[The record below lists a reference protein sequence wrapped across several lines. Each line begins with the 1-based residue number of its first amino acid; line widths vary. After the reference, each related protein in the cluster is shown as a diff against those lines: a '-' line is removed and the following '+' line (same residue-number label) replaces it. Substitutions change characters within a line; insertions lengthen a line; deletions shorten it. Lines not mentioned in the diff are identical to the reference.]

1 MKKYS
6 FRELDVIVEKIAVFA
21 DVAIDNLKTHEYSRK
36 DLYKVLKK
44 QFLEYPGIANR
55 LINVYESLECDFW
68 KDKLRIKSMILAYI
82 YENSIKDIY
91 SKSLVKVSDEALSE
105 ADARFKISFVL
116 SRVNKELASGKKGFF
131 LTSSKLFVGLMDDYV
146 DSIRATGNY
155 CKEVKV
161 GGTSLLFVIPLR
173 EVKLTKVS
181 LDLYSDRKA
190 KYDNPYIKKR
200 TMKEAAGILVK
211 AVRDG
216 ELSHNLST
224 NGDTYRIVKKTLMNL
239 RNNRGKDFISF
250 TKNRDTLSN
259 ITVSDNF
266 FDVLKN
272 SHKLALAPYLKGV
285 LVQH

>member
-44 QFLEYPGIANR
+44 QFSEYPGIANR
-55 LINVYESLECDFW
+55 LINVYESLKGDFF
-68 KDKLRIKSMILAYI
+68 KDKIRINSMILAYI

-91 SKSLVKVSDEALSE
+91 SKPLIKVSDEVLSE
-105 ADARFKISFVL
+105 ADIRFKISFIL
-116 SRVNKELASGKKGFF
+116 SRINKEVESGKKEFF
-131 LTSSKLFVGLMDDYV
+131 LTSSKLFVGLIDDYV

-173 EVKLTKVS
+173 EVKLTKVY

-200 TMKEAAGILVK
+200 TMEEAAEILAK
-211 AVRDG
+211 AVRAG
-216 ELSHNLST
+216 ELSPNLSA
-224 NGDTYRIVKKTLMNL
+224 NGDAYSIVKKTLMNL

-250 TKNRDTLSN
+250 TKNRDTLIN
-259 ITVSDNF
+259 IIVSDNF
-266 FDVLKN
+266 FNALKN
-272 SHKLALAPYLKGV
+272 SRQLALAHYLKGV
-285 LVQH
+285 LAQH